1 MGERSLGLGDPTLPL
16 VTSDFESRSADWL
29 DVEPALERVMSAA
42 VPLGSERLPVLESLG
57 RSLAE
62 DIVAEAEL
70 PPWTNSAMDG
80 YAVLGADVRGASA
93 TTPVALRVVAR
104 VRAGDAP
111 GRAVA
116 AGEAV
121 RIMTGAAIPP
131 GADSVVRVEDTDR
144 EADDGVV
151 RVLDGRDAG
160 HNLRPAGQDM
170 RRGESLLSRGHSI
183 TPGTVGVLAA
193 AGRSTVAVHRRPS
206 AAVLTTGDELRGPER
221 FDDVRAGRGVP
232 NSNGPMVAAMVAAAG
247 GEPLSIGNAAD
258 DAAELRARLED
269 ARDADVLITVGGAS
283 MGEADLVKRVL
294 DGMGYRPDF
303 WRVRMRP
310 GSPFGFGWLPRG
322 SRLQPTFTLPGN
334 PTSAFV
340 TFEVFVRPFLRRLG
354 GHERTQRPRV
364 QCRTAEVIRAPA
376 PLTYFLRV
384 ALEGDGPVM
393 TARLTGPQG
402 SGLVSGLA
410 RAGGLAVIPEHL
422 AEIAEGED
430 VLVMLIG
437 EA

>member
-1 MGERSLGLGDPTLPL
+1 MT
-16 VTSDFESRSADWL
+16 TDFESRSADWL
-29 DVEPALERVMSAA
+29 GVEEAVGRVLSAA
-42 VPLGSERLPVLESLG
+42 APLGVERLPVLESLG
-57 RSLAE
+57 RGLAE
-62 DIVAEAEL
+62 DVVAEATL

-80 YAVLGADVRGASA
+80 YAVRARDVQGASA
-93 TTPVALRVVAR
+93 VSPITLRVVGR

-111 GRAVA
+111 GRSVA
-116 AGEAV
+116 EGEAV
-121 RIMTGAAIPP
+121 RIMTGAPIPG

-144 EADDGVV
+144 EREEGRV
-151 RVLDGRDAG
+151 RVLDDRDAG

-170 RRGESLLSRGHSI
+170 RRGERLLERGHSI
-183 TPGTVGVLAA
+183 TPGTIGVLAA
-193 AGRSTVAVHRRPS
+193 AGLGSVAVHRPPT
-206 AAVLTTGDELRGPER
+206 AAILTTGDELRGPER

-247 GEPLSIGNAAD
+247 ARPIDVGNATD
-258 DAAELRARLED
+258 DAEDLRTRIERAGE
-269 ARDADVLITVGGAS
+269 ADVLITLGGAS

-340 TFEVFVRPFLRRLG
+340 TFELFVRPHLRRLA
-354 GHERTQRPRV
+354 GHAHSERPRIV
-364 QCRTAEVIRAPA
+364 CRTSDVIRAPA
-376 PLTYFLRV
+376 KLTYFLRV
-384 ALEGDGPVM
+384 ALEGSGRDL

-410 RAGGLAVIPEHL
+410 RAGGLAVIGEDV
-422 AEIAEGED
+422 AEIAAGGE